1 MSVGSPR
8 CRRTPAITAGS
19 SIRGSTTRSAEPAL
33 PCPCRAGGG
42 AQRAAGR
49 PTGRPVG
56 ATRHAHMPGPYPA
69 RHASAREAVVP
80 NGLAICKLHHAAF
93 DANILGIRPDY
104 TVDLR
109 LDVLVSLAAEERGPL
124 QRERTHSDG
133 VQQPRSWSGRLGG
146 LEGPRSRACASGCA
160 TLHLAGMKRASKSS
174 YFWIGCFTSL
184 AD

>member
-1 MSVGSPR
+1 MPENTR
-8 CRRTPAITAGS
+8 DH
-19 SIRGSTTRSAEPAL
+19 RGIFDQGVHDPFG
-33 PCPCRAGGG
+33 RAGPSLPVPGG
-42 AQRAAGR
+42 WRRAARRQPAYR
-49 PTGRPVG
+49 PSRWRYAPRPPCQVRILPDTHPRG
-56 ATRHAHMPGPYPA
+56 KP
-69 RHASAREAVVP
+69 VVP